1 MSPSTPPAPDDASPR
16 RIRVM
21 LVDDHALVRMGFR
34 MLLAESDD
42 IEVVAEAD
50 SGEQAL
56 VQAAAARPAVAVL
69 DISMPGMGGLEAVR
83 RLHAREPA
91 LRLLMLSAHDDSA
104 HARRALDAG
113 ALGFLSKRSAPE
125 NLPEAIRAVAAGR
138 RWLDADIARQLALA
152 ALDGSGHPADR
163 LSSREFE
170 VFVQLARGRS
180 VQDIASDLN
189 LSTSTVGTHLY
200 HVKQKLDAS
209 NQAELTLLALR
220 WGLIEA

>member
-1 MSPSTPPAPDDASPR
+1 M
-16 RIRVM
+16 IRVM

-34 MLLAESDD
+34 MLLAESAD
-42 IEVVAEAD
+42 IEVVMDVD

-56 VQAAAARPAVAVL
+56 LRLAEARPDVVVL
-69 DISMPGMGGLEAVR
+69 DISMPGMGGLETLR
-83 RLHAREPA
+83 RLHAREA
-91 LRLLMLSAHDDSA
+91 TLRLLMLSAHDDSA

-113 ALGFLSKRSAPE
+113 AHGFLSKRSAPE
-125 NLPEAIRAVAAGR
+125 NLPEAIRAVATGR

-152 ALDGSGHPADR
+152 ALDGSANPADR

-180 VQDIASDLN
+180 VQDIATDLK

-200 HVKQKLDAS
+200 HVKQKLEAS

-220 WGLIEA
+220 WGLIDA

>member
-1 MSPSTPPAPDDASPR
+1 M
-16 RIRVM
+16 IRVM

-34 MLLAESDD
+34 MLLAESGD
-42 IEVVAEAD
+42 IEVVGEAD

-56 VQAAAARPAVAVL
+56 ARVAELRPEVVVL
-69 DISMPGMGGLEAVR
+69 DISMPGMGGLEVLR
-83 RLHAREPA
+83 RLHARGG

-113 ALGFLSKRSAPE
+113 AAGFLSKRSAPE

-152 ALDGSGHPADR
+152 AIDGSGAHPAER

-180 VQDIASDLN
+180 VQDIAADLK
-189 LSTSTVGTHLY
+189 LSASTIGTHLY
-200 HVKQKLDAS
+200 HIKQKLEAA

>member
-1 MSPSTPPAPDDASPR
+1 M
-16 RIRVM
+16 IRVM

-34 MLLAESDD
+34 MLLAEHPDLA
-42 IEVVAEAD
+42 VVAEAD

-56 VQAAAARPAVAVL
+56 LNMAAAQPDVVVL
-69 DISMPGMGGLEAVR
+69 DISMPGMGGLETLR
-83 RLHAREPA
+83 RLRARDGGA
-91 LRLLMLSAHDDSA
+91 KLLMLSAHDDSA

-113 ALGFLSKRSAPE
+113 AMGFLSKRSAPE
-125 NLPEAIRAVAAGR
+125 NLPEAIRAVATGR

-152 ALDGSGHPADR
+152 AIDGRDNPADR

-180 VQDIASDLN
+180 VQDIAGDLK

-200 HVKQKLDAS
+200 HVKQKLEAA

>member
-1 MSPSTPPAPDDASPR
+1 M
-16 RIRVM
+16 IRVM

-34 MLLAESDD
+34 MLLAESAD
-42 IEVVAEAD
+42 IEVVTDAD

-56 VQAAAARPAVAVL
+56 QRLADSRPDVVVL
-69 DISMPGMGGLEAVR
+69 DISMPGMGGLETLR
-83 RLHAREPA
+83 RLHARDA
-91 LRLLMLSAHDDSA
+91 SLRLLMLSAHDDSA

-152 ALDGSGHPADR
+152 ALDGSGNPADR

-180 VQDIASDLN
+180 VQDIAADLK

-200 HVKQKLDAS
+200 HVKQKLEAS

-220 WGLIEA
+220 WGLIDG